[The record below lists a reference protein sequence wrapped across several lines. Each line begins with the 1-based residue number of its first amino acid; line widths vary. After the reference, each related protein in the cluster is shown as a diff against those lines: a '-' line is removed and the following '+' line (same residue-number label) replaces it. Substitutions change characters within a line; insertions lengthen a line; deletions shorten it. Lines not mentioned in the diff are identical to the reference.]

1 MSLGDRNSYW
11 NSYYSRQTVQ
21 DLSVPSQFGAF
32 VANEFKSARAIV
44 DVACGSGR
52 DSFFFARHFE
62 SVLGIDQ
69 SESAIERCRDIR
81 QAHGISNTGFEVVSA
96 VADRFV
102 ETVRALK
109 SRQGDGQ
116 TVIYARFFLHAITE
130 EEEERFFDN
139 VAGALD
145 VNDALALEY
154 RTVRDAS
161 NVKSTPDHFRR
172 FVQPALVLSAMT
184 TRGFCVDYS
193 VEGFGLAKY
202 RQDDAYVARSLH
214 RKVHA

>member
-1 MSLGDRNSYW
+1 MSLSNRESYW
-11 NSYYSRQTVQ
+11 NSYYSRQTIK

-32 VANEFKSARAIV
+32 VANEFKLARAVV

-52 DSFFFARHFE
+52 DTFFFARHFE
-62 SVLGIDQ
+62 TVLGIDQ
-69 SESAIERCRDIR
+69 SDSAIESCRDIR
-81 QAHGISNTGFEVVSA
+81 QTHGISNAGFEVVSA
-96 VADRFV
+96 VQAAFV

-109 SRQGDGQ
+109 SKKGEGQ
-116 TVIYARFFLHAITE
+116 IVVYARFFLHAITE
-130 EEEERFFDN
+130 EEEGRFFDN
-139 VAGALD
+139 VAVALD
-145 VNDALALEY
+145 PDDVLALEY

-172 FVQPALVLSAMT
+172 FVQPAQVLSSMNA
-184 TRGFCVDYS
+184 RGFCVDYS

-214 RKVHA
+214 RKVRG